1 MKKASRIVL
10 IFGIAITL
18 LAIIGFIVGGVIFTL
33 FSKPEATQDII
44 TGLHDGSITTSFT
57 GTEAE
62 QAEQIQRLFGIF
74 GVVFFVLSAMYLLD
88 AIVSAFALKKNAKVL
103 SIVVIVL
110 NVVLGNIILVI
121 GGVLGLIDDQEA

>member
-10 IFGIAITL
+10 IFGIAITF

-44 TGLHDGSITTSFT
+44 TGLRDGSITTSFT

-62 QAEQIQRLFGIF
+62 QAEQIQRLFGIL
-74 GVVFFVLSAMYLLD
+74 GVIFFVLAAMYLLD